1 MARDAI
7 LHVCRAILLHPTRPS
22 PRSAQQGGR
31 ERGAIAIEAAVILS
45 VVLMPLLL
53 GVLTYGSYFWQAQKA
68 QPLAAQVPMQNIVG
82 QFTCVQ
88 LVDRVKTTVQ
98 NALPSVTSLYTG
110 QLPLDDIGVRVVNVL
125 PTVGV
130 DIVLSISVPAATQL
144 GGLLPLPNDGRLL
157 TEATYRLDN
166 VQLTTAGC

>member
-1 MARDAI
+1 MVHLAI
-7 LHVCRAILLHPTRPS
+7 LRASQAILRRPR
-22 PRSAQQGGR
+22 PRLPRGEG

-68 QPLAAQVPMQNIVG
+68 QPLAAQLPMDSIVG
-82 QFTCVQ
+82 QFNCAQ

-98 NALPSVTSLYTG
+98 NALPSVTNLYTG

-130 DIVLSISVPAATQL
+130 DVVVSISVPAATQL
-144 GGLLPLPNDGRLL
+144 GGLLPLPNDGKLL